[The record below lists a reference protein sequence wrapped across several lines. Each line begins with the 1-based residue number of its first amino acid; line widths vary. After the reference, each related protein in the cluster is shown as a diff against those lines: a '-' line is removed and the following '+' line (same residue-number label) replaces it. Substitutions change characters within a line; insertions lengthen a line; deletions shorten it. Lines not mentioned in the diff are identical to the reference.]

1 MAANTAPVPGG
12 FILFSRRFIELLAD
26 MPLLDRMLWVW
37 LYCKANHSNQA
48 GLARGELVTTID
60 EMRDAM
66 SYRSGYRMIK
76 PSIMD
81 VRRALGRY
89 CGNNMVVTRKTTRG
103 LVITICDFDLYQN
116 PANYGCYT
124 DVRTGDTTGDK
135 NRAHYKQECNKNEK
149 NEEGGKPTNFSSKPA
164 YLKTFDELA
173 RERADAA
180 IERAARRFLADEQES
195 AHKVV

>member
-1 MAANTAPVPGG
+1 MPIRGG
-12 FILFSRRFIELLAD
+12 YILFARRFIELLAD
-26 MPLLDRMLWVW
+26 MPLLDRTLWVW
-37 LYCKANHSNQA
+37 LYCKANHKDYA

-89 CGNNMVVTRKTTRG
+89 CGSNMVVTRKTTRG

-116 PANYGCYT
+116 PANYGCYA
-124 DVRTGDTTGDK
+124 DVRTGDTAGDK

-149 NEEGGKPTNFSSKPA
+149 NEEGGKPTSFSFKSS
-164 YLKTFDELA
+164 YMKTFDEMDC
-173 RERADAA
+173 ERASQARQTA
-180 IERAARRFLADEQES
+180 IKEFLADE
-195 AHKVV
+195 